1 MKTKNDL
8 INWSRFF
15 LFIVIILVV
24 NIIVYL
30 MTAFVTWEAN
40 PSFWDIE
47 ARFITILIMVVFD
60 VGILFLY
67 LDES

>member
-24 NIIVYL
+24 NIIVYF
-30 MTAFVTWEAN
+30 MTAFVTWEVII
-40 PSFWDIE
+40 FWDIE
-47 ARFITILIMVVFD
+47 ARFIIILSMVCLD